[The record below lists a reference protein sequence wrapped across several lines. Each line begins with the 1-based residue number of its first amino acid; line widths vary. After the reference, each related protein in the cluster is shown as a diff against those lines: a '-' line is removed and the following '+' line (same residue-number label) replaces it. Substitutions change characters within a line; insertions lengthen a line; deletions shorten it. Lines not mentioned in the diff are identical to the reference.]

1 MSQYRKDTLGLTGRV
16 GMMILDERR
25 ERILEVVEEKGF
37 VSLHD
42 LSSRFGASES
52 TLRRDLEYL
61 DKIGQVRRTR
71 GGAAYVGDSIT
82 SFSERLT
89 ENIPQKNLI
98 AKAAADLVQPGEAI
112 LLDGG
117 TTTLE
122 VAKHLIGKPIQVV
135 TNSVF
140 ILNLLINQ
148 PEIDLTVIGGFV
160 YPKTGVALGPSAVE
174 ALRSVH
180 VRRLI
185 MSVGGITE
193 QGLYNSNSL
202 LVETEQQM
210 IRAAEEVIVVSESNK
225 LGHPTLA
232 HLCSLEKVDRF
243 VVDSGI
249 SEEWKNVFQQA
260 NVELTIVDT

>member
-1 MSQYRKDTLGLTGRV
+1 
-16 GMMILDERR
+16 MMILDERR
-25 ERILEVVEEKGF
+25 ERILEVVEENGF

-42 LSSRFGASES
+42 LSKRFGASES

-61 DKIGQVRRTR
+61 DTLGQVRRTR
-71 GGAAYVGDSIT
+71 GGAAYVGDSMT

-89 ENIPQKNLI
+89 ENSSQKNMI
-98 AKAAADLVQPGEAI
+98 AQAAANLVEPGEAV

-122 VAKHLIGKPIQVV
+122 VARYLIGKPIQVV
-135 TNSVF
+135 TNSLP

-160 YPKTGVALGPSAVE
+160 YPKTGVALGPLAVSA
-174 ALRSVH
+174 LGGVH

-202 LVETEQQM
+202 LVETERQM
-210 IRAAEEVIVVSESNK
+210 MCAAEEVIVVADSDK
-225 LGHPTLA
+225 LGHSALA
-232 HLCSLEKVDRF
+232 HLCPLNEVDRY

-249 SEEWKNVFQQA
+249 SEEWKEIFHQA
-260 NVELTIVDT
+260 NVELTIVET